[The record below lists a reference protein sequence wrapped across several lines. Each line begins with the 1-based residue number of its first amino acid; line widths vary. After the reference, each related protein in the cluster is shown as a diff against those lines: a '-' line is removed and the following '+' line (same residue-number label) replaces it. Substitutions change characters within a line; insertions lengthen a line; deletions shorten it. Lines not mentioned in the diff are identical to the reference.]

1 MSKNFINNLFL
12 NNTNYY
18 LIVALT
24 IEFIEFLDIVLKT
37 IMKIQIYFLNF
48 LLCFTN
54 LIIAQNNDK
63 DEDERKSID
72 SLTIGLT
79 KKKGVITSY
88 QKEDKIFFE
97 IDNDLLS
104 KDLLMVTR
112 FVKFPAN
119 FQAYQNAGSKA
130 SEQLIH
136 FTKKNKQL
144 LIIQKS
150 YINIADK
157 KDPIAKSVAQ
167 NNFPPILAAFPIK
180 NNEKDRFLIDV
191 SKYFNNDSPGFNIL
205 STAQKKQF
213 GIGSIDAK
221 RSFIDEVKSF
231 KENIEIR
238 HTLTYR
244 SSKAPKDNSTKT
256 VSFQINHSIIL
267 LPAELMPIRYLD
279 PRVGWFNLKKYNY
292 SSEELKSDEIRV
304 IQRWRLEPKDLDAY
318 TQGELVEP
326 IKPIVYYIDPATPIK
341 WRPYFK
347 KGIQDWAK
355 VFEKAGFK
363 NAIIAKDAPSEEEDP
378 NFSLEDV
385 RYSSIRYVAT
395 TTRNATGPRVSD
407 PRTGE
412 IIESDIIWYHNH
424 LRSYRNRYLLET
436 GAANPKARTLDTPEG
451 EIGEMIRRV
460 ISHEVGHALG
470 LPHNMKASS
479 AYPVDS
485 LRSGSFTQKNGIATT
500 IMDYARYNYVA
511 QPGDENIRFVRQ
523 LGPYDDYS
531 IEWGYR
537 FFPMET
543 SETEKV
549 SLRKMVDKKSMNPLY
564 MYGSGGNDP
573 NTQTENI
580 GDDPIKASYYGIK
593 NLKIVVSNLD
603 DWTTKKGQSY
613 EDLNELYN
621 ETIGV
626 YRRYIYHVIK
636 MIGGINETVMVKGQD
651 NVPYQSL
658 NAKEQKRALGFLGQ
672 NLWQTQS
679 WLMNPNLISKIKSKG
694 ILKVLQNLQFSAL
707 NQILSI
713 RRLNRMI
720 SAENTIIGDGLS
732 PETLIEKLF
741 HTFFKENMPLDDSV
755 IALQIRFAERVKK
768 LVNENELNP
777 KLKSTLLA
785 FQKLIYKTAKKKTK
799 IGKVS
804 EKNHYL
810 YLTKISDIP

>member
-1 MSKNFINNLFL
+1 MS
-12 NNTNYY
+12 NTNYY

-205 STAQKKQF
+205 SATQKKQF

-347 KGIQDWAK
+347 KGIEDWAK

-626 YRRYIYHVIK
+626 YRRYIYHVLK
-636 MIGGINETVMVKGQD
+636 MIGGINETIMVKGQD

-732 PETLIEKLF
+732 PEALIEKLF

-755 IALQIRFAERVKK
+755 MALQIRFAERVKK
-768 LVNENELNP
+768 LGNENELNP
-777 KLKSTLLA
+777 KLKSTMLA

-810 YLTKISDIP
+810 YLTKISEIP

>member
-1 MSKNFINNLFL
+1 
-12 NNTNYY
+12 
-18 LIVALT
+18 
-24 IEFIEFLDIVLKT
+24 
-37 IMKIQIYFLNF
+37 MKIQIYFLNL

-119 FQAYQNAGSKA
+119 FQAYQNAGSKT

-136 FTKKNKQL
+136 FSKKNKQL

-205 STAQKKQF
+205 SAAQKKQF
-213 GIGSIDAK
+213 GIGSIDSK

-267 LPAELMPIRYLD
+267 LPTELMPIRYLD

-318 TQGELVEP
+318 TQGQLVEP

-347 KGIQDWAK
+347 KGIEDWAK

-549 SLRKMVDKKSMNPLY
+549 SLRKMVDKKSMNPIY

-658 NAKEQKRALGFLGQ
+658 NAKEQKRALSFLGQ

-679 WLMNPNLISKIKSKG
+679 WLMSPNLISKIKSKG

-720 SAENTIIGDGLS
+720 SAKNTIIGDGLS
-732 PETLIEKLF
+732 PEALIEKLF

-755 IALQIRFAERVKK
+755 MTLQIRFAERVKK

-804 EKNHYL
+804 EKNHHL
-810 YLTKISDIP
+810 YLTKISEIP

>member
-1 MSKNFINNLFL
+1 M

-205 STAQKKQF
+205 SAAQKKQF

-451 EIGEMIRRV
+451 EIGEMMRRV

-626 YRRYIYHVIK
+626 YRRYIYHVLK
-636 MIGGINETVMVKGQD
+636 MIGGINETIMVKGQD
-651 NVPYQSL
+651 NVPYRSL

-732 PETLIEKLF
+732 PEALIEKLF

-755 IALQIRFAERVKK
+755 MALQIRFAERVKK
-768 LVNENELNP
+768 LGNENELNP
-777 KLKSTLLA
+777 KLKSTMLA

-810 YLTKISDIP
+810 YLTKISEIP

>member
-1 MSKNFINNLFL
+1 
-12 NNTNYY
+12 
-18 LIVALT
+18 
-24 IEFIEFLDIVLKT
+24 
-37 IMKIQIYFLNF
+37 MKIQIYFLNL

-119 FQAYQNAGSKA
+119 FQAYQNAGSKT

-136 FTKKNKQL
+136 FSKKNKQL

-205 STAQKKQF
+205 SAAQKKQF
-213 GIGSIDAK
+213 GIGSIDSK

-267 LPAELMPIRYLD
+267 LPTELMPIRYLD

-318 TQGELVEP
+318 TQGQLVEP

-347 KGIQDWAK
+347 KGIEDWAK

-363 NAIIAKDAPSEEEDP
+363 NAIIAKDAPSEEEDQ

-549 SLRKMVDKKSMNPLY
+549 SLRKMVDKKSMNPIY

-658 NAKEQKRALGFLGQ
+658 NAKEQKRALSFLGQ

-679 WLMNPNLISKIKSKG
+679 WLMSPNLISKIKSKG

-720 SAENTIIGDGLS
+720 SAKNTIIGDGLS
-732 PETLIEKLF
+732 PEALIEKLF

-755 IALQIRFAERVKK
+755 MALQIRFAERVKK